1 MNRQIHVLLV
11 CAGGNSTSILM
22 NNMKKH
28 LKENECWNI
37 DADGYEYLSRIIGK
51 YDYILVA
58 PQVKYRMPNIHE
70 LASKIG
76 DIHVL
81 EIPASVYSSCDGKK
95 LVDMI
100 RHVENPYIPLGE
112 ERVKSMSEQSKSA
125 GFIEKISD
133 WMMEY
138 LVPVANKI
146 GNQRYLAAIRDGLT
160 IIIPAT
166 IVGGFAILLA
176 VPPVPPSVTEPS
188 NFFYAFLLGWQSWAA
203 TNSAILLI
211 PYQMTIGI
219 VSLYAVCGVSY
230 RLAEHYHMNALNNM
244 ISALLVFLTI
254 SGAVDLENA
263 TISIA
268 RLGAGYMF
276 AAMIMGL
283 LVVEINHQFSVHN
296 IQIKM
301 PASVPPNVA
310 GPFNVLIALVFN
322 VVFFTIVN
330 QLLMTFT
337 GGGIPDLVY
346 TIFVPL
352 MHATGSLPSILLLSF
367 LTSLFWFF
375 GIHGDNMMSAIIT
388 PITTAA
394 LAANAEAVAA
404 GHPMPYIYAGAMA
417 AVYGGWI
424 VGNNAMN
431 LDLLLFSK
439 SSQIRSLSKVAAV
452 PAFFDIGE
460 PYVFGLPEVLN
471 LYYFIPAVICQ
482 LLNITVYYVLA
493 SMNIV
498 GRFYITMPF
507 TTPAPL
513 QAFLGTGGNVP
524 ALLLALVLLAVNMVI
539 FLPFLKIY
547 DRSLMKEEELDA
559 LKEQEEKSTELETA

>member
-1 MNRQIHVLLV
+1 MKRRIHILLV
-11 CAGGNSTSILM
+11 CAGGNSTSILVKDM
-22 NNMKKH
+22 QSW
-28 LKENECWNI
+28 LKDEEDWEIN
-37 DADGYEYLSRIIGK
+37 ADSYDYLPQIVGK

-58 PQVKYRMPNIHE
+58 PQIKYRMNNIIE
-70 LASKIG
+70 IADQIG
-76 DIHVL
+76 DIQVL
-81 EIPASVYSSCDGKK
+81 EIPSHAFSSCNGKL

-100 RHVENPYIPLGE
+100 RAVENPEASLE
-112 ERVKSMSEQSKSA
+112 ERETQMSEKQKSV
-125 GFIEKISD
+125 GFIERISN

-138 LVPVANKI
+138 LVPIADKI
-146 GNQRYLAAIRDGLT
+146 GNQRYLAAVRDGLT

-188 NFFYAFLLGWQSWAA
+188 NFFYAFLLGWQAWAA
-203 TNSAILLI
+203 ANSAILLT
-211 PYQMTIGI
+211 PYQLTIGI
-219 VSLYAVCGVSY
+219 ISLYAVCGVSY
-230 RLAEHYHMNALNNM
+230 RLAQHYKMNAINNM
-244 ISALLVFLTI
+244 VSALLVFLII
-254 SGAVDLENA
+254 SGAVDLENGTLA
-263 TISIA
+263 IS

-283 LVVEINHQFSVHN
+283 LVVEINHQFDVHN
-296 IQIKM
+296 IKIKM

-310 GPFNVLIALVFN
+310 GPFNVLIALLFN

-330 QLLMTFT
+330 QLLIQFT

-352 MHATGSLPSILLLSF
+352 MHATGSLPSILLLTF

-404 GHPMPYIYAGAMA
+404 GQPMPYIYAGAMA
-417 AVYGGWI
+417 AVYGGWL

-439 SSQIRSLSKVAAV
+439 SSQIKSLSKVAAI
-452 PAFFDIGE
+452 PAFFDIAE

-482 LLNITVYYVLA
+482 IINITAYYLLA

-507 TTPAPL
+507 TTPAIL
-513 QAFLGTGGNVP
+513 QAFLGTGGNIP
-524 ALLLALVLLAVNMVI
+524 ALILALVLLVVNMAI
-539 FLPFLKIY
+539 FFPFLKIY
-547 DRSLMKEEELDA
+547 DRSLMKQDEEEA
-559 LKEQEEKSTELETA
+559 LKEQEEKLSKLETA

>member
-1 MNRQIHVLLV
+1 MNKRIHILLV
-11 CAGGNSTSILM
+11 CAGGNSTSILVNDM
-22 NNMKKH
+22 QKK
-28 LKENECWNI
+28 LKDEECWKI
-37 DADGYEYLSRIIGK
+37 EAASYEYLPKIVGK

-58 PQVKYRMPNIHE
+58 PQVKYRIQNIKE
-70 LASKIG
+70 LALQVG
-76 DIHVL
+76 DIRVL
-81 EIPASVYSSCDGKK
+81 EIPTDVFASCDGS
-95 LVDMI
+95 LLLNMI
-100 RHVENPYIPLGE
+100 RKVENPNASLE
-112 ERVKSMSEQSKSA
+112 ERERHMSEKSKSA
-125 GFIEKISD
+125 GLVEKISE

-138 LVPVANKI
+138 IAPVANKI
-146 GNQRYLAAIRDGLT
+146 GNQRYLAAVRDGLT

-176 VPPVPPSVTEPS
+176 VPPVPPSVTKPT
-188 NFFYAFLLGWQSWAA
+188 NFFFAFLLGWQSWAA
-203 TNSAILLI
+203 AHSELLLT
-211 PYQMTIGI
+211 PYNFTIGI
-219 VSLYAVCGVSY
+219 ISLYAVCGVSY
-230 RLAEHYHMNALNNM
+230 RLAEHYKMNALNNM
-244 ISALLVFLTI
+244 VSALLVFFVI
-254 SGAVDLENA
+254 SGALDMANG

-276 AAMIMGL
+276 AAMITGL
-283 LVVEINHQFSVHN
+283 LVVEIDHQFDVHN
-296 IQIKM
+296 IKIKL

-322 VVFFTIVN
+322 VVLFSLVN
-330 QLLMTFT
+330 SALITFT
-337 GGGIPDLVY
+337 GGGLPDLIY

-352 MHATGSLPSILLLSF
+352 MHASGSLPSILFLTF

-404 GHPMPYIYAGAMA
+404 GQPMPYIYAGAMA
-417 AVYGGWI
+417 AVYGGWL
-424 VGNNAMN
+424 VGNDAMN

-452 PAFFDIGE
+452 PAFFNIAE

-471 LYYFIPAVICQ
+471 VYYFIPAVICQ
-482 LLNITVYYVLA
+482 IINITAYYLLA
-493 SMNIV
+493 SMNVV

-524 ALLLALVLLAVNMVI
+524 ALLLAIALLAVNMVI
-539 FLPFLKIY
+539 FFPFMKAY
-547 DRSLMKEEELDA
+547 DRSLMKEEELEA
-559 LKEQEEKSTELETA
+559 LQAQEEASNELETA